1 MKRALVPVAILILL
15 ALAIAAP
22 QVITVRYYVQLVL
35 LAIVWSIAAQGQNII
50 QGLTGYVSITQ
61 AGLMGVGAYAS
72 TLLSVRWGWPVWAS
86 MALAPFVTALF
97 SLLVGYPSLRVKGH
111 YFAIVTLAFNMVIV
125 TVLVNWTRLTRGEA
139 GIPNI
144 KRPESLFGLVDFNDR
159 VAYYYLV
166 LAVAVAM
173 TALAWALMRSPIGRV
188 LRAIR
193 QNETLAAACGVSVW
207 KYKLFA
213 FVASA
218 FYAGAAGA
226 LYAHYIGFINPET
239 FGVAQSLDAI
249 LAVILGGSGT
259 LFGPILGALAV
270 VFLPEYLR
278 IADSFR
284 LIVYGLLLV
293 LATIFMPRGAL
304 HAMQQA
310 VGFLA
315 RRLNRSPR

>member
-1 MKRALVPVAILILL
+1 MKRAFAPLAVAAML

-22 QVITVRYYVQLVL
+22 QYITVKYYVQLVL
-35 LAIVWSIAAQGQNII
+35 LAMIWTIMAHGQNII
-50 QGLTGYVSITQ
+50 QGMTGYVSITQ

-72 TLLSVRWGWPVWAS
+72 TLLSIRWGWPVWTS
-86 MALAPFVTALF
+86 MAIAPFITAAF
-97 SLLVGYPSLRVKGH
+97 SVLVGYPSLRVKGH
-111 YFAIVTLAFNMVIV
+111 YFAIVTLAFNMVIF
-125 TVLVNWTRLTRGEA
+125 TVLINWTALTRGEA

-144 KRPESLFGLVDFNDR
+144 KRPENLFGLVDFDDR
-159 VAYYYLV
+159 VNYYYLV

-173 TALAWALMRSPIGRV
+173 TVLMWLLMRSPIGRI

-193 QNETLAAACGVSVW
+193 QNENLASACGVAVW

-249 LAVILGGSGT
+249 LAVILGGTGT
-259 LFGPILGALAV
+259 LFGPVLGAFAV

-293 LATIFMPRGAL
+293 VATIFMPRGAL
-304 HAMQQA
+304 HVLNRSWDFA
-310 VGFLA
+310 A
-315 RRLNRSPR
+315 RRLGGSR

>member
-1 MKRALVPVAILILL
+1 MKRALVPLAVLALL

-22 QVITVRYYVQLVL
+22 QYITVRYYVQLIL
-35 LAIVWSIAAQGQNII
+35 LAMIWTIMAHGQNII
-50 QGLTGYVSITQ
+50 QGMTGYVSITQ

-72 TLLSVRWGWPVWAS
+72 TLLSIRLGWPVWAS
-86 MALAPFVTALF
+86 MAIAPFITALF
-97 SLLVGYPSLRVKGH
+97 SVFVGYPSLRVKGH
-111 YFAIVTLAFNMVIV
+111 YFAIVTLAFNMVIFI
-125 TVLVNWTRLTRGEA
+125 VLMNFTSLTRGEA
-139 GIPNI
+139 GIFNI
-144 KRPESLFGLVDFNDR
+144 QRPEPLFGLVDFDDR

-166 LAVAVAM
+166 LTVAVVM
-173 TALAWALMRSPIGRV
+173 TALTWLLMRSSIGRT

-193 QNETLAAACGVSVW
+193 QNENLASACGVAVW

-249 LAVILGGSGT
+249 LAVILGGTGT
-259 LFGPILGALAV
+259 LFGPVLGAFAV

-278 IADSFR
+278 IAESFR

-293 LATIFMPRGAL
+293 VATILMPRGAL
-304 HAMQQA
+304 PLLGRAWHAA
-310 VGFLA
+310 A
-315 RRLNRSPR
+315 RRLGFPK

>member
-249 LAVILGGSGT
+249 LAVIIGGSGT
-259 LFGPILGALAV
+259 LFGPIVGAFAV

-284 LIVYGLLLV
+284 LIVYGVLLV
-293 LATIFMPRGAL
+293 VATIFMPRGLLPAIATL
-304 HAMQQA
+304 WNK
-310 VGFLA
+310 
-315 RRLNRSPR
+315 RR

>member
-1 MKRALVPVAILILL
+1 MKRLLVPIAVLALL

-22 QVITVRYYVQLVL
+22 QYITVKYYVQLML
-35 LAIVWSIAAQGQNII
+35 LALIWTIVAHGQNII
-50 QGLTGYVSITQ
+50 QGMTGYVSITQ

-72 TLLSVRWGWPVWAS
+72 TLLSIDLGWSVWAS
-86 MALAPFVTALF
+86 MAAAPFVTALF
-97 SLLVGYPSLRVKGH
+97 SVLVGYPSLRVKGH
-111 YFAIVTLAFNMVIV
+111 YFAIVTLAFNMVIF
-125 TVLVNWTRLTRGEA
+125 TVLVNYSSLTRGEA

-144 KRPESLFGLVDFNDR
+144 KRPEPLFGFFDFGDR

-166 LAVAVAM
+166 LAVAVVM
-173 TALAWALMRSPIGRV
+173 TALTWSLMRSSIGRV

-193 QNETLAAACGVSVW
+193 QNENLASACGVAVW

-226 LYAHYIGFINPET
+226 LYAHYIGFINPDV

-249 LAVILGGSGT
+249 LAVILGGTGT
-259 LFGPILGALAV
+259 LFGPILGAFVV

-293 LATIFMPRGAL
+293 VATIFMPRGAWYAL
-304 HAMQQA
+304 SQA
-310 VGFLA
+310 WNFAA
-315 RRLNRSPR
+315 RRLGWAR

>member
-1 MKRALVPVAILILL
+1 MKRAFAPLAILAMLAAAIAAPQYITVKYYVQLILL
-15 ALAIAAP
+15 ALIWTIMAH
-22 QVITVRYYVQLVL
+22 
-35 LAIVWSIAAQGQNII
+35 GQNII
-50 QGLTGYVSITQ
+50 QGMTGYVSITQ

-72 TLLSVRWGWPVWAS
+72 TLLSIRWGWPVWAS
-86 MALAPFVTALF
+86 MAVAPVVTALF
-97 SLLVGYPSLRVKGH
+97 SVFVGYPSLRVKGH
-111 YFAIVTLAFNMVIV
+111 YFAIVTLAFNMVIF
-125 TVLVNWTRLTRGEA
+125 TVLVNFTTLTRGEA

-144 KRPESLFGLVDFNDR
+144 QRPEPLFGLVDFDDR

-166 LAVAVAM
+166 LVAAIVM
-173 TALAWALMRSPIGRV
+173 TVLTWLLMRSPIGRI

-193 QNETLAAACGVSVW
+193 QNENLASACGVAVW

-249 LAVILGGSGT
+249 LAVILGGTGT
-259 LFGPILGALAV
+259 LFGPVLGAFAV

-278 IADSFR
+278 IANDFR

-293 LATIFMPRGAL
+293 VATIFMPRGAL
-304 HAMQQA
+304 YALAQA
-310 VGFLA
+310 WDLAA
-315 RRLNRSPR
+315 RRFGRTK

>member
-1 MKRALVPVAILILL
+1 MRRALAPLAILTMLVIAIAAPQYITIKYYVQLILL
-15 ALAIAAP
+15 ALIWTIMAH
-22 QVITVRYYVQLVL
+22 
-35 LAIVWSIAAQGQNII
+35 GQNII
-50 QGLTGYVSITQ
+50 QGMAGYVSITQ

-72 TLLSVRWGWPVWAS
+72 TLLSIRLDWPVWAS
-86 MALAPFVTALF
+86 MAVAPFVTALF
-97 SLLVGYPSLRVKGH
+97 SVFVGYPSLRVKGH
-111 YFAIVTLAFNMVIV
+111 YFAIVTLAFNMVIF
-125 TVLVNWTRLTRGEA
+125 TVLVNFTTLTRGEA

-144 KRPESLFGLVDFNDR
+144 KRPESPFGLIDFNDR

-166 LAVAVAM
+166 LAVAVFM
-173 TALAWALMRSPIGRV
+173 TTLMWLLMRSSIGRI

-193 QNETLAAACGVSVW
+193 QNENLASACGVAVW

-249 LAVILGGSGT
+249 LAVILGGTGT
-259 LFGPILGALAV
+259 LFGPVLGAFAV

-278 IADSFR
+278 IVDGFR
-284 LIVYGLLLV
+284 LIVYGVLLV
-293 LATIFMPRGAL
+293 VATIFMPRGAL
-304 HAMQQA
+304 YALGQA
-310 VGFLA
+310 WNFAV
-315 RRLNRSPR
+315 RRLKATK

>member
-1 MKRALVPVAILILL
+1 MKRALAPLAIFAML

-22 QVITVRYYVQLVL
+22 QYITIKYYVQLIL
-35 LAIVWSIAAQGQNII
+35 LALIWTIVAHGQNII
-50 QGLTGYVSITQ
+50 QGMTGYVSITQ

-72 TLLSVRWGWPVWAS
+72 TLLSIRLGWPVWAS
-86 MALAPFVTALF
+86 MAVAPFVTALF
-97 SLLVGYPSLRVKGH
+97 SVLVGYPSLRVKGH
-111 YFAIVTLAFNMVIV
+111 YFAIVTLAFNMVIF
-125 TVLVNWTRLTRGEA
+125 TVLLNYTSLTRGEA

-144 KRPESLFGLVDFNDR
+144 KRPESLFGLVDFDDR
-159 VAYYYLV
+159 VNYYYLV
-166 LAVAVAM
+166 LTVAVVM
-173 TALAWALMRSPIGRV
+173 TGLTWLLMRSSIGRI

-193 QNETLAAACGVSVW
+193 QNENLASACGVAVW

-249 LAVILGGSGT
+249 LAVILGGTGT
-259 LFGPILGALAV
+259 LFGPILGAFAV

-293 LATIFMPRGAL
+293 VATIFMPRGAAHVL
-304 HAMQQA
+304 TQA
-310 VGFLA
+310 WNFVA
-315 RRLNRSPR
+315 RRLGWTR

>member
-1 MKRALVPVAILILL
+1 MKGPLAFLAVAAMLALAIVAPQYITVKYYVQLILL
-15 ALAIAAP
+15 ALIWTIMAH
-22 QVITVRYYVQLVL
+22 
-35 LAIVWSIAAQGQNII
+35 GQNII
-50 QGLTGYVSITQ
+50 QGMTGYVSITQ

-72 TLLSVRWGWPVWAS
+72 TLLSIRLGWPVWAS
-86 MALAPFVTALF
+86 MAVAPFITALF
-97 SLLVGYPSLRVKGH
+97 SILVGYPSLRVKGH
-111 YFAIVTLAFNMVIV
+111 YFAIVTLAFNMVIF
-125 TVLVNWTRLTRGEA
+125 TVLLNFTTLTRGEA

-144 KRPESLFGLVDFNDR
+144 KRPESLFGLVDFDDR

-166 LAVAVAM
+166 LAVAVVM
-173 TALAWALMRSPIGRV
+173 TLLTWLLMRSSIGRI

-193 QNETLAAACGVSVW
+193 QNENLASACGVAVW
-207 KYKLFA
+207 RYKLFA

-249 LAVILGGSGT
+249 LAVILGGTGT
-259 LFGPILGALAV
+259 LFGPVLGAFAV

-293 LATIFMPRGAL
+293 VATIFMPRGAL
-304 HAMQQA
+304 HVFERAWDFA
-310 VGFLA
+310 V
-315 RRLNRSPR
+315 RRLGGTK